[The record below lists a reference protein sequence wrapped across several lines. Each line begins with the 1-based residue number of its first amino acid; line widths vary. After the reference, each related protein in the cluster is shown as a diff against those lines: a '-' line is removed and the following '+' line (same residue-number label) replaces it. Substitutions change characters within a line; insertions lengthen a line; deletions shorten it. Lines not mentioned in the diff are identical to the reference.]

1 MQNNGAC
8 AGALLEG
15 ETVNV
20 VIFETE
26 EWERRACLPLGA
38 VHTLDCTAETLDHDS
53 VGRYAMAEVVSVFVN
68 SRLTAELLDQ
78 LPQLRLIATRST
90 GYDHIDL
97 EYCRRRG
104 IAVCN
109 VPDYGDA
116 TVAEHAF
123 ALLLATVRHI
133 TDASERT
140 RRGDF
145 SQYGLRGFELRGKTM
160 GVIGAG
166 RIGRHVIGIARG
178 FGMKVMAFDALPD
191 PLVAARLGFAFAPFD
206 EVLAAADVLTI
217 HVPATAQTSHL
228 ISDREFG
235 LMKHGSVLV
244 NTARGSVVDMS
255 ALVRALAEG
264 RLRGV
269 GLDVLPQERLVK
281 DEAEIFRTAPDA
293 DYDFKAL
300 VANHVVLQFPNVV
313 VTPHSA
319 YNTDEAVHRIIETTV
334 DNIERFA
341 KGEARNMV
349 QIAR

>member
-1 MQNNGAC
+1 MNI
-8 AGALLEG
+8 
-15 ETVNV
+15 V
-20 VIFETE
+20 VFETE
-26 EWERRACLPLGA
+26 EWERRACLKLEA
-38 VHTLDCTAETLDHDS
+38 DHTLDCIAETLDRNS
-53 VGRYAMAEVVSVFVN
+53 VGRYAKAEVVSVFVN
-68 SRLTAELLDQ
+68 SRLSAELLDQ
-78 LPQLRLIATRST
+78 LPQLKLIATRST

-97 EYCRRRG
+97 DYCRRHG

-145 SQYGLRGFELRGKTM
+145 SQRGLRGFELRGKTM

-166 RIGRHVIGIARG
+166 RIGGHVIEIAKG
-178 FGMKVMAFDALPD
+178 FGMNVLAFDVMPD
-191 PLVAARLGFAFAPFD
+191 PAVAARLGFAFAPFD
-206 EVLAAADVLTI
+206 DILAAADVLTI
-217 HVPATAQTSHL
+217 HVPATSQTAHL
-228 ISDREFG
+228 ISDREFS
-235 LMKHGSVLV
+235 LMKQGSVLI

-281 DEAEIFRTAPDA
+281 DEAEIFRTKPAA
-293 DYDFKAL
+293 DYDFEAL

-319 YNTDEAVHRIIETTV
+319 YNTDEAVQRIIATTV

-341 KGEARNMV
+341 RGEARNIIV
-349 QIAR
+349 PTA